1 MSEEFN
7 PADYSVV
14 VKMRGTPPKP
24 WRWEIYRAGRGGP
37 IKSSTVLFETM
48 TEATREGTK
57 ALAQLLAK
65 QRREFERAMENLEAP
80 S

>member
-1 MSEEFN
+1 
-7 PADYSVV
+7 
-14 VKMRGTPPKP
+14 
-24 WRWEIYRAGRGGP
+24 
-37 IKSSTVLFETM
+37 M
-48 TEATREGTK
+48 TEANREGKK